1 MQETFELYDK
11 RTFFYK
17 IISIIVVL
25 FLVFIFTCIA
35 FPQVISKAPQT
46 LMIILFLLGFAITI
60 GSMFIGGSSIKTYVS
75 SGYLILTDTSITI
88 NENKYLL
95 KELSS
100 VETTA
105 GSFKG
110 RGSRGGISDGTGN
123 KIIIKTMSGDII
135 ERKFVVISNDQRN
148 NLAEM
153 LKHWRGN
160 GFKIIS
166 NGIDLI

>member
-88 NENKYLL
+88 
-95 KELSS
+95 
-100 VETTA
+100 
-105 GSFKG
+105 
-110 RGSRGGISDGTGN
+110 
-123 KIIIKTMSGDII
+123 
-135 ERKFVVISNDQRN
+135 
-148 NLAEM
+148 
-153 LKHWRGN
+153 
-160 GFKIIS
+160 
-166 NGIDLI
+166 